1 MSIVMKYNLQQFN
14 TIAFNGFQYSIPQS
28 SIDIINDLTSQ
39 VGSSAH
45 VKSNLFQKKGVKED
59 KNGFN
64 GDVSTEN
71 KPTNKKRKGNRA
83 MEMSNEEWNTLRAF
97 QATKIEHKTG
107 IDSDIDQIRLH
118 LNKLSDKT
126 FTEMKE
132 KIVSI
137 IDILDSNEDFNDC
150 AADKINNVVY
160 DISSSNKFYSK
171 IYADLYSV
179 LINKYIWMKQFFD
192 NKIKNY
198 IDNFNDIEF
207 FDPDKNYDKFCEM
220 NKKNEIRKAHSQFIV
235 NLSLCGVI
243 SRVVIMNYLKILIEM
258 VMKMINESDKKN
270 EVDEFT
276 ENIAILYN
284 KDILDDSASDDNDE
298 DEFLINVQT
307 IIQTITMLAKCKA
320 KDYKSLSNKA
330 IFKYMDLIEI

>member
-1 MSIVMKYNLQQFN
+1 MKYNLQQFN

-28 SIDIINDLTSQ
+28 SIDIINELTSQ

-45 VKSNLFQKKGVKED
+45 VKSNLFQKKNGVKDD

-64 GDVSTEN
+64 GNGVSETKTN
-71 KPTNKKRKGNRA
+71 NKKRKGNRG
-83 MEMSNEEWNTLRAF
+83 MEMSSEEWNTLRSF

-107 IDSDIDQIRLH
+107 IDNDIDQIRLH

-126 FTEMKE
+126 NVEMKE
-132 KIVSI
+132 KIIATIDSI
-137 IDILDSNEDFNDC
+137 LANEDFSNS
-150 AADKINNVVY
+150 ASDKINTTVY

-171 IYADLYSV
+171 IYAELYAA
-179 LINKYIWMKQFFD
+179 LINKYKWMKDFFD
-192 NKIKNY
+192 EKLEKY

-220 NKKNEIRKAHSQFIV
+220 NKKNEIRKAHTQFIV
-235 NLSLCGVI
+235 NLSIYGVI
-243 SRVVIMNYLKILIEM
+243 PKSLVMNYLKILIEM
-258 VMKMINESDKKN
+258 VTKMINESDKKN
-270 EVDEFT
+270 EVDEIT

-284 KDILDDSASDDNDE
+284 KDILDDSESDSDDTNQHDV
-298 DEFLINVQT
+298 LINGKT
-307 IIQTITMLAKCKA
+307 IVDTITMLAKCKA

>member
-1 MSIVMKYNLQQFN
+1 MSVSMKYNLQQFN
-14 TIAFNGFQYSIPQS
+14 TIAFNGFQYSIPQE
-28 SIDIINDLTSQ
+28 SIDIINELTSQ

-45 VKSNLFQKKGVKED
+45 VKSNFFQKKSVKDD
-59 KNGFN
+59 KSVFN
-64 GDVSTEN
+64 GVDMKLN
-71 KPTNKKRKGNRA
+71 NRKRKGNKG
-83 MEMSNEEWNTLRAF
+83 MEMSNEEWDTLRSF

-107 IDSDIDQIRLH
+107 IDNDIDQIRLH

-126 FTEMKE
+126 FMEMKE
-132 KIVSI
+132 KIVCI
-137 IDILDSNEDFNDC
+137 IDTMLSKEDFDDV
-150 AADKINNVVY
+150 AKEKINIAVY

-179 LINKYIWMKQFFD
+179 LINKYIWMKQYFD
-192 NKIKNY
+192 SKLEKY
-198 IDNFNDIEF
+198 IDNFSDIEF

-220 NKKNEIRKAHSQFIV
+220 NKKNEIRKAHTQFIV
-235 NLSLCGVI
+235 NLSICGVI
-243 SRVVIMNYLKILIEM
+243 SKRIVMNYLRTLVEM
-258 VMKMINESDKKN
+258 VTTMINESDKKN

-284 KDILDDSASDDNDE
+284 KEVVEDSDSDNDFYNE
-298 DEFLINVQT
+298 DEFLINGKT
-307 IIQTITMLAKCKA
+307 IVDTITALAKCKA